1 MKKNDSIELQITG
14 MSAEGNGVG
23 KYEKMAV
30 FVPYTVVGDIVEVKI
45 VKVEKTYAFG
55 KVTSLCRASEN
66 RVKSDCRLFTKCGGC
81 VYRHIS
87 YQEELRI
94 KEQRVKDA
102 MIRIGGFTD
111 LHIQP
116 IIGSAQPERY
126 RNKAQLPV
134 RKGTGSQPIMG
145 FYAGRSHRIIDC
157 TSCALQS
164 DAFTIAMKVFREW
177 MKTSGNDVYN
187 EQTGKGRIR
196 HLYLREAGAT
206 GEIMVCV
213 VVNGNGLYHE
223 DTLVKTLRDHV
234 QGLKS
239 VVINVNRDKTNVI
252 LGGKCRTVWGSDT
265 IKDKLCGMTFH
276 ISPLSFYQVN
286 RMQTEKLY
294 AVAKTYAA
302 FTGKEVLL
310 DLYCGIGT
318 IGLTMARQVKR
329 LIGVEVV
336 QTAVENA
343 RKNAAENGITN
354 AEFICSDAAQ
364 AAVMLQQQGVRP
376 NVIVID
382 PPRKGCQESLVQ
394 TIVQMSPDRIVYVS
408 CDPATLARDL
418 KWFTQFGYWPQAITP
433 VDMFPRTAH
442 VETVV
447 MLSRKKI

>member
-1 MKKNDSIELQITG
+1 MKKNDRIKLEITG

-23 KYEKMAV
+23 KYEEMAV
-30 FVPYTVVGDIVEVKI
+30 FVPYTAVGDVVEVKI
-45 VKVEKTYAFG
+45 LKAAKTYAFG
-55 KVTSLCRASEN
+55 KAESLCKASES

-102 MIRIGGFTD
+102 LKRIGGFTD

-116 IIGSAQPERY
+116 IIGSVQPERY

-134 RKGTGSQPIMG
+134 GKGTGSELLMG

-164 DAFTIAMKVFREW
+164 DSFTIIMKVFREW
-177 MKTSGNDVYN
+177 MKNSGNDVYN

-206 GEIMVCV
+206 GEIMVCI

-223 DTLVKTLRDHV
+223 DTLVQTLRDHV

-239 VVINVNRDKTNVI
+239 VVINVNCEKTNVI
-252 LGGKCRTVWGSDT
+252 LGGKCRTAWGSDT

-302 FTGKEVLL
+302 VTGKEVLL

-318 IGLTMARQVKR
+318 IGLTMAPQVKK

-336 QTAVENA
+336 QTAIENA

-364 AAVMLQQQGVRP
+364 AAEMLQRQGVRP

-394 TIVQMSPDRIVYVS
+394 TIVHMAPDRVVYVS

-418 KWFTQFGYWPQAITP
+418 KRFTQFGYRPQAITP

-442 VETVV
+442 VECVCLLT
-447 MLSRKKI
+447 RIK